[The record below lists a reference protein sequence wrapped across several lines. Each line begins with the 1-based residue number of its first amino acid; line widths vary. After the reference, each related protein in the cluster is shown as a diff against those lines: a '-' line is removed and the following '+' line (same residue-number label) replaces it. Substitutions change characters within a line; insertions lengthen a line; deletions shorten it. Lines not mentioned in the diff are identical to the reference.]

1 MGLLKFLLKKVPSN
15 WWRKGLQIYLVSA
28 CSFYLL
34 NIAMDLNIVE
44 RYTTLLMKSYLLRFV
59 TLQVVVTL
67 IFYVILD
74 FFLRLL
80 FHKVLK
86 NKIAAFHEKVKTIP
100 RIEYLKSLTEIKNAA
115 SSFVMGFPVELGYI
129 DRQNIREIALTEI
142 NGMTEI
148 EKEDALNEIMK
159 ALNKWV
165 CVLIHWAITMLVVY
179 HYEKALMIPI
189 LIVGFFITII
199 VFSVLILL
207 VKNIEL
213 FELVLKELRK
223 RA

>member
-1 MGLLKFLLKKVPSN
+1 MGVLKFLFKKVPSS
-15 WWRKGLQIYLVSA
+15 WWRKGLQIFLVSA

-44 RYTTLLMKSYLLRFV
+44 RYTTLLMKSYFWRFV
-59 TLQVVVTL
+59 TLQVIVTL
-67 IFYVILD
+67 VFYVLLD
-74 FFLRLL
+74 FLLRII

-86 NKIAAFHEKVKTIP
+86 KRIMSFHEIVKEIP
-100 RIEYLKSLTEIKNAA
+100 RFEYLKSLTEIKNAA

-129 DRQNIREIALTEI
+129 NRQEIREIALTEI
-142 NGMTEI
+142 NGMSEA
-148 EKEDALNEIMK
+148 EKEDALNEIVK

-179 HYEKALMIPI
+179 HYEKSLMIPI
-189 LIVGFFITII
+189 LIVGFVVTII
-199 VFSVLILL
+199 VFSVIILL

-223 RA
+223 RV